1 MVPAESPAFHA
12 LPVVFR
18 AAFWRLVAKRWP
30 RPRGTRHIRV
40 RTGRDNADRTSFTH
54 HPQRLKEH
62 TMNPNATLI
71 DSDLKRLARKRV
83 KARLGW
89 LIHAT
94 VYVCVIT
101 GLTLLGLSQGKAW
114 PIYPALG
121 WGFGLFMHGVGVFF
135 AGAGGAF
142 REQWVEREHQ
152 RLVRQRTDGAS

>member
-1 MVPAESPAFHA
+1 MNENT
-12 LPVVFR
+12 L
-18 AAFWRLVAKRWP
+18 
-30 RPRGTRHIRV
+30 
-40 RTGRDNADRTSFTH
+40 RT
-54 HPQRLKEH
+54 
-62 TMNPNATLI
+62 

-101 GLTLLGLSQGKAW
+101 GLALLGLSQGKPW

-121 WGFGLFMHGVGVFF
+121 WGFGLFMHGLVVFVV
-135 AGAGGAF
+135 GAGGAL

-152 RLVRQRTDGAS
+152 RLVRQRTGAAS